1 MNASRREIR
10 LTVTAELGSLP
21 RLLEA
26 VDEVCDAAGVD
37 RPFRHDLRLAVEEAC
52 VNVMRH
58 AYRGSEAGELSLEVA
73 PVQWSGEPAIRVLLR
88 DHGAPFDPLALAPP
102 TPQPADNDQLR
113 IGGLG
118 VHLMRQMTDF
128 QAYHRDAAAENC
140 LTLVKILQP
149 RQGERE

>member
-1 MNASRREIR
+1 MNAPRQEIR
-10 LTVTAELGSLP
+10 LTETAVIESLP

-26 VDEVCDAAGVD
+26 VDEVCTAAAVD
-37 RPFRHDLRLAVEEAC
+37 DPFRHDLRLAVEEAC

-58 AYRGSEAGELSLEVA
+58 AYRGSETGDLSLEVA
-73 PVQWSGEPAIRVLLR
+73 PVRWRGEPAIRVILR
-88 DHGAPFDPLALAPP
+88 DHGLPFDPLALAPP
-102 TPQPADNDQLR
+102 APQSADNDQLR

-128 QAYHRDAAAENC
+128 QAYHRDGAAENC